1 MHRYDLMLEQAR
13 RLFDLE
19 PNFFGTYWMLGLAH
33 WAQGL
38 HDAAVAELRKAVVL
52 GGGPVPLADLGCLLS
67 RLVWKA
73 VAQQVFE
80 DLVEVG
86 KRMYY
91 QPTFLGFVT
100 ASTGYL
106 DD

>member
-38 HDAAVAELRKAVVL
+38 HDAAVAEWRKAVVL
-52 GGGPVPLADLGCLLS
+52 GGGPVPLADLGCLVGGLGGE
-67 RLVWKA
+67 A
-73 VAQQVFE
+73 EAQQVR
-80 DLVEVG
+80 VGWGEVG
-86 KRMYY
+86 RGMEC
-91 QPTFLGFVT
+91 TRARL
-100 ASTGYL
+100 SL
-106 DD
+106 R